1 MKHISTCDC
10 TEEAALGYKLLSGSK
25 VAVIGGGPA
34 GSFFSYFLLTMAK
47 RADLDLQLDIYE
59 PKNFSAI
66 GPAGCNMCGGI
77 ISESLVQLLAA
88 EGINLPGHVVQRGID
103 SYILHT
109 DLGRMMIDPPGHE
122 KRIAAVHRGAGPR
135 GTLEAKWESFDGYL
149 LELAREKGATVRQ
162 LRAEGLDWQE
172 GKPCVRTKDGVSEPY
187 DLVTVAAGINSAFL
201 KSLAG
206 PPLNFTPPQTTKTF
220 ITDCFLGQ
228 ETVDLFLGSAM
239 HVFLLDIP
247 RLEFAAIIPKGEFA
261 TICLLG
267 ENIDKEL
274 IESFFADPE
283 VKVCF
288 PAGWAIPEG
297 ACRCSPGITVTG
309 APAPYGDR
317 LVYIGDAG
325 VNRLYKDG
333 IGGSYRTAKAA
344 ARTAVFTGISAR
356 DFKKGFA
363 PTCRKLTFDNN
374 IGRIIFM
381 VTRLIQKIRLA
392 RRGVIGMTFNEQNN
406 PSIPPRMSGVLW
418 DTFTGSAPYREVFIR
433 TLSPF
438 FLVRLAYES
447 LAGALPQLRREQY
460 GFRRSVMRNEELG
473 KFFRKGE
480 TIFTEGD
487 SGNNMYVVQ
496 SGKVAVTKKSATG
509 EILLAELGPGEIFGE
524 MVMFGSNI
532 RSASVTAVEEVKV
545 LTIDRK
551 IFMQK
556 IHEDPS
562 LAIRIM
568 EKMSQRIRN
577 LNDELAEVKTG
588 DYHLP

>member
-1 MKHISTCDC
+1 M
-10 TEEAALGYKLLSGSK
+10 EVNVGYKLMSGSK

-34 GSFFSYFLLTMAK
+34 GSFFSYFLLNMAV
-47 RADLDLQLDIYE
+47 RADLDIQLDIYE
-59 PKNFSAI
+59 PRRFAEF

-77 ISESLVQLLAA
+77 ISESLVQLLAT
-88 EGINLPGHVVQRGID
+88 EGINLPESVVQRGID

-135 GTLEAKWESFDGYL
+135 GTKEAKWGSFDAHL
-149 LELAREKGATVRQ
+149 LELAREKGAAIRQ
-162 LRAEGLDWQE
+162 LRVEGLDWHE
-172 GKPCVRTKDGVSEPY
+172 GKPCIRTKEGISEPY
-187 DLVTVAAGINSAFL
+187 DLVTVASGINSPFL
-201 KSLAG
+201 KALAG
-206 PPLNFTPPQTTKTF
+206 PPAIFKPPQTTKTF

-247 RLEFAAIIPKGEFA
+247 RLEFAAIIPKGDFA

-267 ENIDKEL
+267 EDIDKEL
-274 IESFFADPE
+274 IEAFFSDPE
-283 VKVCF
+283 VKICF
-288 PAGWAIPEG
+288 PAGWTQPEG
-297 ACRCSPGITVTG
+297 ACKCSPGISVAG
-309 APAPYGDR
+309 APQPYADR
-317 LVYIGDAG
+317 LLYIGDAG

-333 IGGSYRTAKAA
+333 IGGAYRTAKAA
-344 ARTAVFTGISAR
+344 ARTAVFTGISAAA
-356 DFKKGFA
+356 FKAGFA
-363 PTCRKLTFDNN
+363 PVCRRLTLDNH

-381 VTRLIQKIRLA
+381 VTRMIQKVRLA

-406 PSIPPRMSGVLW
+406 PSILPRMSSVLW

-438 FLVRLAYES
+438 FLMRLAYES
-447 LAGALPQLRREQY
+447 IAGAIPLLRREQY
-460 GFRRSVMRNEELG
+460 GFRRSIMRMGELG
-473 KFFRKGE
+473 RFYPEGE
-480 TIFTEGD
+480 TIFSEGD
-487 SGNNMYVVQ
+487 SGDNMYVVQ
-496 SGKVAVTKKSATG
+496 SGKVAVTKKSAAG
-509 EILLAELGPGEIFGE
+509 EIRLAELGPGEIFGE

-532 RSASVTAVEEVKV
+532 RSATVRSIEEVRV
-545 LTIDRK
+545 MTIDRK

-568 EKMSQRIRN
+568 EKMSQRIRT
-577 LNDELAEVKTG
+577 LNDELAEVKTSSR
-588 DYHLP
+588 

>member
-1 MKHISTCDC
+1 MNQADDMK
-10 TEEAALGYKLLSGSK
+10 LVNGSR

-47 RADLDLQLDIYE
+47 RADLDVQLVIYE
-59 PKNFSAI
+59 PKNFSAL

-88 EGINLPGHVVQRGID
+88 EGIQLPANVVQRGID
-103 SYILHT
+103 SYVLHT

-135 GTLEAKWESFDGYL
+135 GTLEAKWGSFDGYL
-149 LELAREKGATVRQ
+149 LELAREKGATVQQ
-162 LRAEGLDWQE
+162 LRVEGLDWQE
-172 GKPCVRTKDGVSEPY
+172 GKPCVRTKDGVSESY

-206 PPLNFTPPQTTKTF
+206 PPLNFKPPQTTKTF
-220 ITDCFLGQ
+220 ITDCFLGR

-247 RLEFAAIIPKGEFA
+247 RLEFAAIIPKGEFV

-274 IESFFADPE
+274 IEAFFADPE
-283 VKVCF
+283 VRVCF
-288 PAGWAIPEG
+288 PAGWALPEA
-297 ACRCSPGITVTG
+297 ACRCSPGITVSG
-309 APAPYGDR
+309 APLPYADR
-317 LVYIGDAG
+317 LLFIGDAG

-344 ARTAVFTGISAR
+344 ARSAVFTGISAR
-356 DFKKGFA
+356 AFNKGFA
-363 PTCRKLTFDNN
+363 RTCRKLTFDNN

-381 VTRLIQKIRLA
+381 VTRLIQKVRLA

-406 PSIPPRMSGVLW
+406 PSILPRMSSVLW

-438 FLVRLAYES
+438 FLLRLAYES
-447 LAGALPQLRREQY
+447 FSGAIPQLRREQY
-460 GFRRSVMRNEELG
+460 GFRRSVMRREELG
-473 KFFRKGE
+473 KFYRPGE
-480 TIFTEGD
+480 TIFHEGD
-487 SGNNMYVVQ
+487 IGNNMYVVQ
-496 SGKVAVTKKSATG
+496 SGKVVVTKKSAAG
-509 EILLAELGPGEIFGE
+509 EIRLAEFGPGEIFGE
-524 MVMFGSNI
+524 MVMFGSNS

-577 LNDELAEVKTG
+577 LNNELAEVKTS
-588 DYHLP
+588 DHFLP